1 MAPGKKAR
9 LDPFQSTEFG
19 CDPETFFLELWFFK
33 RIQGLK
39 TNSILGASLSIFVP
53 TVNEQ

>member
-9 LDPFQSTEFG
+9 LNPFQSTEFG